1 MTPNYILLDAARLFV
16 RIHEATAINPEHRSL
31 YEGRSEEPLAD
42 LGPFLFTVPNDE
54 TFVNWYSSNGW
65 GNAWGVLIETEA
77 SFDEL
82 FEHFRNF
89 LLVKTDEDKEL
100 YFRFYDPRV
109 LKTFLPTC
117 RKDQLIQ
124 FFGPVDKFITEDN
137 TKETAIEFSIKNRQ
151 LYQRKLNTSLLSG
164 TQPILS
170 AELSATTSGNGF
182 VIIDDE
188 MNK

>member
-1 MTPNYILLDAARLFV
+1 MTPNYILLDAARLSV

-137 TKETAIEFSIKNRQ
+137 AKETAIEFFLHNKA
-151 LYQRKLNTSLLSG
+151 LHQRVVTISQVFGETLIPSSDLPAVKQKENL
-164 TQPILS
+164 IVIED
-170 AELSATTSGNGF
+170 ELP
-182 VIIDDE
+182 D
-188 MNK
+188 